1 MNKENVRTKIY
12 DWFKKKKI
20 KIRENDNI
28 LKDKILDSFDIID
41 FITFVENSFSI
52 KFDREE
58 LQDVSLLKIKKFI
71 KLIEKKVSV
80 RI

>member
-12 DWFKKKKI
+12 AWFKKKKI

-52 KFDREE
+52 KFDKEE

>member
-12 DWFKKKKI
+12 AWFKKKKI
-20 KIRENDNI
+20 KIRKNKNI

-52 KFDREE
+52 KFDKEE

>member
-12 DWFKKKKI
+12 AWFKKKKI

-52 KFDREE
+52 KFDKEE

-71 KLIEKKVSV
+71 KLIEKKVSF

>member
-1 MNKENVRTKIY
+1 MNKEHVRTKIY
-12 DWFKKKKI
+12 AWFKKKKI

-52 KFDREE
+52 KFDKEE

>member
-52 KFDREE
+52 KFDKEE

>member
-12 DWFKKKKI
+12 GWFKKKKI

-52 KFDREE
+52 KFDKEE

>member
-12 DWFKKKKI
+12 AWFKKKKI
-20 KIRENDNI
+20 KIRKNDNI

-52 KFDREE
+52 KFDKEE

>member
-12 DWFKKKKI
+12 AWFKKKKI

-28 LKDKILDSFDIID
+28 LKDQILDSFDIID

-52 KFDREE
+52 KFDKEE